1 MVELRPL
8 DDGNPGQVL
17 DTPHVAD
24 LCRYHF
30 FLPNGPPGFVAPYTD
45 PPSVSYFICATGR
58 LCVQCSQ
65 GAAVV

>member
-24 LCRYHF
+24 LCRNHF
-30 FLPNGPPGFVAPYTD
+30 FLAGICGTVYPL
-45 PPSVSYFICATGR
+45 SISYFICVLLEDCAYSAHKELR
-58 LCVQCSQ
+58 WFEI
-65 GAAVV
+65 A